1 MIDLDLEDV
10 PLLGGV
16 ISSGGAV
23 LDLLLNSGEIIVATL
38 SIVLADP
45 ATLLRALSVLDVL
58 GFGLIPA
65 GLLDQLIAVLV
76 VALFINFLGSF
87 AIKKWENR

>member
-87 AIKKWENR
+87 AIKQWENR